1 MEEEDQGAAL
11 PSVVASP
18 SRADWAGGQLSAFPD
33 GSEPSA
39 GLWPAREEAAKK
51 TKTVKVKLP
60 HSTTIPPSS
69 PSFPSTSPPPSTQS
83 SGS

>member
-1 MEEEDQGAAL
+1 MEEEGQGAAL

-51 TKTVKVKLP
+51 NQRL
-60 HSTTIPPSS
+60 SR
-69 PSFPSTSPPPSTQS
+69 
-83 SGS
+83 

>member
-1 MEEEDQGAAL
+1 MEEEGQGAAL

-51 TKTVKVKLP
+51 TKDCQGET
-60 HSTTIPPSS
+60 ST
-69 PSFPSTSPPPSTQS
+69 FHYNSTFQPIFS
-83 SGS
+83 